1 MRQMDGWMDGVNL
14 PSRSS
19 LRTINISVECSDSVC
34 LVAINICISAARHR
48 LATKALQKKKKK
60 KKGDAPSIER
70 RKEQQC
76 AIIKRL
82 TEHWRAAIKG
92 RKEGGKGR
100 DWSKLKFTNKRTD
113 SPVVSIAD
121 VLCRMAVT
129 LPYTA
134 NCLTGCLIRM
144 FRRAEAAEE
153 ENRKR
158 SGPTAA
164 AAALTT
170 ASSSDQLVM
179 RRR

>member
-19 LRTINISVECSDSVC
+19 LRTINISLECSDSVC

-70 RKEQQC
+70 RRGQQC

-82 TEHWRAAIKG
+82 T
-92 RKEGGKGR
+92 
-100 DWSKLKFTNKRTD
+100 
-113 SPVVSIAD
+113 VVSIAD

-153 ENRKR
+153 ENRRR